1 MILLEGGV
9 GGHMSHL
16 YDNPRL
22 TFATIKKIM
31 QAAADGELQGTEKTD
46 GQNLFISF
54 SVPEQKAKGARN
66 KSNIKAGGL
75 DVKGLAAKFKG
86 KGQLEKTFSESLAA
100 FEDVVKSMPKD
111 QQVEI
116 FGPDTN
122 IYYSAE
128 IIDPRS
134 QNVISYDTKTL
145 AIHRNGAEFD
155 KETGVPVTVDIEDPN
170 YPGSI
175 IQAPKDVSKNAELL
189 DNLLSDR
196 QDQIKEKNYGVQM
209 DAIKTLQALEDKT
222 ALNTAL
228 SELEKEISSEGIS
241 DNQTVINYVMA
252 KLSNFFTEEG
262 LQLPVELEKKV
273 LEKILL
279 TNPSYR
285 YAYGYPE
292 KLDKEWNLGTMAKG
306 LPADQKAKLRDVIG
320 RSKEILATAIRP
332 IEEIIHDFSVEMIR
346 GLESVFILDNQQ
358 ELDRQINDL
367 RKAIDAIEKTE
378 HPVALEFL
386 NKQMEKL
393 KKVENIS
400 SAAEGFVFDYD
411 GHTYK
416 FTGNF
421 APMNQL
427 MGLFKYG
434 RKDIPAMEKIEEE
447 EEEVNEIF
455 GNRTKKEADISVGDL
470 AGFSFNIERIGEYI
484 ETIEKT
490 SGEFAKMHLEALI
503 KVYEENIDPMI
514 SRLMIAQSQMEKGT
528 HTLNPS
534 VIEKVGTYKNLYI
547 VSWDSEADLVRQ
559 LLETAHNLRN
569 KALGA
574 YKKYRNKAPELPAY
588 KPKPGMHDLEKL
600 MGQAKIREEAT
611 PAAKRTIAVYPGRFQ
626 PMGKHHLQ
634 VFKTL
639 QAQHGDDNVY
649 ILTSDTTNK
658 ERSPLSFEEKKSIM
672 LKHEIPEDQIIKVG
686 NPYKIMELDP
696 HFDADNTTAIYVV
709 GAKDHDRL
717 STGKAF
723 DKYEETKGDLAP
735 FSEKAYLKIAPHVC
749 ITLKNGDE
757 MCGTSI
763 RNAMKNLDEESFE
776 DLMGWFDKNI
786 YDMLKKKPSNTPTS
800 LSETIFELVEE
811 VLNEKLK
818 ASDGA
823 GKYVKDF
830 YDSDA
835 PQLDGKSKE
844 KRREMAVAAYLQD
857 KNEEQQNEIRTGAS
871 VYYGSSDLNKRFGA
885 PKKIEE
891 PKMKVS
897 VKKQKKTTP
906 ELDREDH
913 QMDFDFEDLDEMS
926 AMGGGAVQGSSGKGF
941 KRNEE
946 ETLIRESIPGIK
958 IKTTLR
964 TSTN

>member
-31 QAAADGELQGTEKTD
+31 QAAADGELEGTEKTD

-100 FEDVVKSMPKD
+100 FEDVVKSMSKD

-155 KETGVPVTVDIEDPN
+155 KETGEPVTVDIEDPN

-175 IQAPKDVSKNAELL
+175 IQTPKDVSKNAELL
-189 DNLLSDR
+189 DKLLSAK

-209 DAIKTLQALEDKT
+209 DAIKNLQALEDKT

-241 DNQTVINYVMA
+241 DNQTIINYVMA
-252 KLSNFFTEEG
+252 KLSNYFVEEG
-262 LQLPVELEKKV
+262 LNLPVELEKKV
-273 LEKILL
+273 LQKILL
-279 TNPSYR
+279 SNESYR
-285 YAYGYPE
+285 YAYGYPK

-306 LPADQKAKLRDVIG
+306 LPPDQKAKLKDVLSN
-320 RSKEILATAIRP
+320 SKEILNMAIRP
-332 IEEIIHDFSVEMIR
+332 IEEIIHNFSVEMIR

-367 RKAIDAIEKTE
+367 RRAIDAIEKTE
-378 HPVALEFL
+378 HPVALAFL
-386 NKQMEKL
+386 DKQMEKL

-434 RKDIPAMEKIEEE
+434 RKDIPAMEKLEEE
-447 EEEVNEIF
+447 QSSDTKREI
-455 GNRTKKEADISVGDL
+455 VL
-470 AGFSFNIERIGEYI
+470 
-484 ETIEKT
+484 
-490 SGEFAKMHLEALI
+490 
-503 KVYEENIDPMI
+503 
-514 SRLMIAQSQMEKGT
+514 
-528 HTLNPS
+528 
-534 VIEKVGTYKNLYI
+534 
-547 VSWDSEADLVRQ
+547 
-559 LLETAHNLRN
+559 
-569 KALGA
+569 
-574 YKKYRNKAPELPAY
+574 
-588 KPKPGMHDLEKL
+588 
-600 MGQAKIREEAT
+600 
-611 PAAKRTIAVYPGRFQ
+611 YPGRFQ
-626 PMGKHHLQ
+626 PMGKHHAE
-634 VFKTL
+634 VFKAL
-639 QAQHGDDNVY
+639 QEKHGSGNVY
-649 ILTSDTTNK
+649 IITSNK
-658 ERSPLSFEEKKSIM
+658 VQPPKSPLNFEEKKKII
-672 LKHEIPEDQIIKVG
+672 LKHGIPESQIIQATS
-686 NPYKIMELDP
+686 PYRIGELADK
-696 HFDADNTTAIYVV
+696 FD
-709 GAKDHDRL
+709 
-717 STGKAF
+717 S
-723 DKYEETKGDLAP
+723 KGDVVIYAVGKKDMEESP
-735 FSEKAYLKIAPHVC
+735 RFSNLDGIKKDGSPTYLKSYDKNINDLMPFENHAYIMVAPHVS
-749 ITLKNGDE
+749 IKLPSGEEMSGSTLRDA
-757 MCGTSI
+757 M
-763 RNAMKNLDEESFE
+763 RNLTPESFE
-776 DLMGWFDKNI
+776 EVMGWFDKNI
-786 YDMLKKKPSNTPTS
+786 YDMLKKKTSNVSTS

-811 VLNEKLK
+811 VLNEKIKKVGSKYIVYPKKGGKRLGTHDTEK
-818 ASDGA
+818 AA
-823 GKYVKDF
+823 EK
-830 YDSDA
+830 
-835 PQLDGKSKE
+835 QLAAIEISKQ
-844 KRREMAVAAYLQD
+844 K
-857 KNEEQQNEIRTGAS
+857 NEIRTGAS
-871 VYYGSSDLNKRFGA
+871 VYYGSSDLNKQFGA
-885 PKKIEE
+885 PRKIEE

-906 ELDREDH
+906 EMDREEH
-913 QMDFDFEDLDEMS
+913 QMDFEFEEFEDLGEMS
-926 AMGGGAVQGSSGKGF
+926 AMGGGAAQGSSGKAF
-941 KRNEE
+941 KKDEE
-946 ETLIRESIPGIK
+946 KTLIREGIPGIK

-964 TSTN
+964 VSAN

>member
-31 QAAADGELQGTEKTD
+31 QAAASGELKGTEKTD

-100 FEDVVKSMPKD
+100 FEDVVRSMSKD
-111 QQVEI
+111 EQIEI

-155 KETGVPVTVDIEDPN
+155 KETGEPVTVDVEDPN

-175 IQAPKDVSKNAELL
+175 IRAPKDVSKNAELL
-189 DNLLSDR
+189 GNLLSAK
-196 QDQIKEKNYGVQM
+196 QDEIKEKNYGVQM
-209 DAIKTLQALEDKT
+209 DAIKNLQALEDKT

-241 DNQTVINYVMA
+241 DNQTVINHVMA

-262 LQLPVELEKKV
+262 LNLPIELEKKA

-292 KLDKEWNLGTMAKG
+292 KLEKEWNLGTMAKG
-306 LPADQKAKLRDVIG
+306 LPADQKAKLRDTISK
-320 RSKEILATAIRP
+320 SKEILAMAIRP

-346 GLESVFILDNQQ
+346 GLESVFILDNQK

-367 RKAIDAIEKTE
+367 RRAIDAIEKTE
-378 HPVALEFL
+378 HPTALAFL
-386 NKQMEKL
+386 DKQMQKL
-393 KKVENIS
+393 KKVENHS

-434 RKDIPAMEKIEEE
+434 RKDIPAMEK
-447 EEEVNEIF
+447 
-455 GNRTKKEADISVGDL
+455 L
-470 AGFSFNIERIGEYI
+470 
-484 ETIEKT
+484 
-490 SGEFAKMHLEALI
+490 
-503 KVYEENIDPMI
+503 EEN
-514 SRLMIAQSQMEKGT
+514 E
-528 HTLNPS
+528 NPDG
-534 VIEKVGTYKNLYI
+534 V
-547 VSWDSEADLVRQ
+547 
-559 LLETAHNLRN
+559 
-569 KALGA
+569 
-574 YKKYRNKAPELPAY
+574 
-588 KPKPGMHDLEKL
+588 
-600 MGQAKIREEAT
+600 
-611 PAAKRTIAVYPGRFQ
+611 KRTIAVYPGRFQ

-649 ILTSDTTNK
+649 ILTSGTTNK
-658 ERSPLSFEEKKSIM
+658 EKSPLSFEEKKSIM

-763 RNAMKNLDEESFE
+763 RNAMKNMDEESFE
-776 DLMGWFDKNI
+776 DLMGWFDKNT
-786 YDMLKKKPSNTPTS
+786 YDMLKKKVPNASTS

-811 VLNEKLK
+811 VLNEKIKKVGSKHIVYPKSGGKRLGTHDTEK
-818 ASDGA
+818 AA
-823 GKYVKDF
+823 KK
-830 YDSDA
+830 
-835 PQLDGKSKE
+835 QLAAIEISK
-844 KRREMAVAAYLQD
+844 
-857 KNEEQQNEIRTGAS
+857 QQNEIRTGAS
-871 VYYGSSDLNKRFGA
+871 VYYGSDNLNKTFGV
-885 PKKIEE
+885 PKKIEK
-891 PKMKVS
+891 PKTKIS
-897 VKKQKKTTP
+897 IKKQKKTTP
-906 ELDREDH
+906 ELDREEH
-913 QMDFDFEDLDEMS
+913 QTNFEFEDLDELS
-926 AMGGGAVQGSSGKGF
+926 AMGAGAAQGSSGKAF
-941 KRNEE
+941 KRDEDV
-946 ETLIRESIPGIK
+946 LIREGIPGIK

-964 TSTN
+964 VITN

>member
-31 QAAADGELQGTEKTD
+31 QAAASGELEGTEKTD

-100 FEDVVKSMPKD
+100 FEDVVKSMSKD
-111 QQVEI
+111 EQIEI

-155 KETGVPVTVDIEDPN
+155 KETGAPITVDVEDPN

-175 IQAPKDVSKNAELL
+175 IRAPKDVSKNAELL
-189 DNLLSDR
+189 GNLLSAK
-196 QDQIKEKNYGVQM
+196 QDEIKEKNYGVQM
-209 DAIKTLQALEDKT
+209 DAIKNLQALEDKT

-228 SELEKEISSEGIS
+228 SELEREISSEGIS
-241 DNQTVINYVMA
+241 DNQTIINYVMA
-252 KLSNFFTEEG
+252 KLSNYFTEEG
-262 LQLPVELEKKV
+262 LNLPVELEKKV

-279 TNPSYR
+279 TSPSYR

-306 LPADQKAKLRDVIG
+306 LPADQKAKLRDTIG
-320 RSKEILATAIRP
+320 KSKEILAMAIRP

-346 GLESVFILDNQQ
+346 GLESVFILDNQK

-367 RKAIDAIEKTE
+367 RRAIDAIEKTE
-378 HPVALEFL
+378 HPTALAFL
-386 NKQMEKL
+386 DKQMQKL
-393 KKVENIS
+393 KKVENHS

-434 RKDIPAMEKIEEE
+434 RKDIPAMEK
-447 EEEVNEIF
+447 
-455 GNRTKKEADISVGDL
+455 L
-470 AGFSFNIERIGEYI
+470 
-484 ETIEKT
+484 
-490 SGEFAKMHLEALI
+490 
-503 KVYEENIDPMI
+503 EEND
-514 SRLMIAQSQMEKGT
+514 QS
-528 HTLNPS
+528 
-534 VIEKVGTYKNLYI
+534 
-547 VSWDSEADLVRQ
+547 
-559 LLETAHNLRN
+559 
-569 KALGA
+569 
-574 YKKYRNKAPELPAY
+574 
-588 KPKPGMHDLEKL
+588 
-600 MGQAKIREEAT
+600 

-639 QAQHGDDNVY
+639 QTQHGDDNVY
-649 ILTSDTTNK
+649 ILTSGK
-658 ERSPLSFEEKKSIM
+658 VAPPRSPLSFEEKKSIM
-672 LKHEIPEDQIIKVG
+672 VKHGIPEDQIIQVG
-686 NPYKIMELDP
+686 NPYRITELDP
-696 HFDADNTTAIYVV
+696 HFNADDTTAVYVV

-717 STGKAF
+717 STGKSF
-723 DKYEETKGDLAP
+723 DKYEEAKGDLVP
-735 FSEKAYLKIAPHVC
+735 FSEKAYLQIAPHIC
-749 ITLKNGDE
+749 ITLKNGEE
-757 MCGTSI
+757 MCGCLLYTS
-763 RNAMKNLDEESFE
+763 
-776 DLMGWFDKNI
+776 
-786 YDMLKKKPSNTPTS
+786 PSPR
-800 LSETIFELVEE
+800 
-811 VLNEKLK
+811 
-818 ASDGA
+818 D
-823 GKYVKDF
+823 
-830 YDSDA
+830 
-835 PQLDGKSKE
+835 
-844 KRREMAVAAYLQD
+844 
-857 KNEEQQNEIRTGAS
+857 
-871 VYYGSSDLNKRFGA
+871 
-885 PKKIEE
+885 
-891 PKMKVS
+891 
-897 VKKQKKTTP
+897 
-906 ELDREDH
+906 
-913 QMDFDFEDLDEMS
+913 
-926 AMGGGAVQGSSGKGF
+926 
-941 KRNEE
+941 
-946 ETLIRESIPGIK
+946 
-958 IKTTLR
+958 
-964 TSTN
+964 

>member
-31 QAAADGELQGTEKTD
+31 QAAADGELKGTEKTD

-155 KETGVPVTVDIEDPN
+155 KETGEPVTVDIEDPN

-189 DNLLSDR
+189 DKLLSAK
-196 QDQIKEKNYGVQM
+196 QDQIKEKSYGVQM
-209 DAIKTLQALEDKT
+209 DAIKNLQALEDKT

-252 KLSNFFTEEG
+252 KLSNYFTEEG
-262 LQLPVELEKKV
+262 LNLPVELEKKV

-279 TNPSYR
+279 TSPSYR

-306 LPADQKAKLRDVIG
+306 LPADQKAKLRDTIG
-320 RSKEILATAIRP
+320 KSKEILAMAIRP

-346 GLESVFILDNQQ
+346 GLESVFILDNQK

-367 RKAIDAIEKTE
+367 RRAIDAIEKTE
-378 HPVALEFL
+378 HPTALAFL
-386 NKQMEKL
+386 DKQMQKL

-434 RKDIPAMEKIEEE
+434 RKDIPAMEKLEEE
-447 EEEVNEIF
+447 E
-455 GNRTKKEADISVGDL
+455 
-470 AGFSFNIERIGEYI
+470 
-484 ETIEKT
+484 
-490 SGEFAKMHLEALI
+490 
-503 KVYEENIDPMI
+503 
-514 SRLMIAQSQMEKGT
+514 
-528 HTLNPS
+528 
-534 VIEKVGTYKNLYI
+534 
-547 VSWDSEADLVRQ
+547 
-559 LLETAHNLRN
+559 
-569 KALGA
+569 
-574 YKKYRNKAPELPAY
+574 
-588 KPKPGMHDLEKL
+588 
-600 MGQAKIREEAT
+600 QA

-639 QAQHGDDNVY
+639 QTQHGDDNVY
-649 ILTSDTTNK
+649 ILTSGK
-658 ERSPLSFEEKKSIM
+658 VAPPRSPLSFEEKKSIM
-672 LKHEIPEDQIIKVG
+672 VKHGIPEDQIIKVG
-686 NPYKIMELDP
+686 NPYRITELDP
-696 HFDADNTTAIYVV
+696 HFDANDTTAIYVV

-723 DKYEETKGDLAP
+723 DKYEEAEGDLVP
-735 FSEKAYLKIAPHVC
+735 FSEKAYLQIAPHIC
-749 ITLKNGDE
+749 ITLKNGEE

-763 RNAMKNLDEESFE
+763 RSTMKNLDEESFE

-786 YDMLKKKPSNTPTS
+786 YDMLKKKTSNASTS
-800 LSETIFELVEE
+800 LSETIFELIEE
-811 VLNEKLK
+811 VLNEKIK
-818 ASDGA
+818 KVGS
-823 GKYVKDF
+823 KYVVYPKKGGKRLGTHDTEK
-830 YDSDA
+830 A
-835 PQLDGKSKE
+835 AQKQLAAIEISKQ
-844 KRREMAVAAYLQD
+844 K
-857 KNEEQQNEIRTGAS
+857 NEIRTGAS
-871 VYYGSSDLNKRFGA
+871 VYYASSDLNKQFGA
-885 PKKIEE
+885 PRKIEE

-906 ELDREDH
+906 ELDREEH
-913 QMDFDFEDLDEMS
+913 QMDFEFEDLDEMS
-926 AMGGGAVQGSSGKGF
+926 TMSAGAVQGSSGKAF
-941 KRNEE
+941 KRDEE
-946 ETLIRESIPGIK
+946 ETLIREGIPGIK

-964 TSTN
+964 VSAN

>member
-31 QAAADGELQGTEKTD
+31 QAAADGELKGTEKTD

-155 KETGVPVTVDIEDPN
+155 KETGEPVTVDIEDPN

-189 DNLLSDR
+189 DKLLSAK
-196 QDQIKEKNYGVQM
+196 QDQIKEKSYGVQM
-209 DAIKTLQALEDKT
+209 DAIKNLQALEDKT

-252 KLSNFFTEEG
+252 KLSNHFTEEG
-262 LQLPVELEKKV
+262 LNLPVELEKKV

-306 LPADQKAKLRDVIG
+306 LPADQKAKLRDTIG
-320 RSKEILATAIRP
+320 KSKEILATAIRP

-346 GLESVFILDNQQ
+346 GLESVFILDNQK

-367 RKAIDAIEKTE
+367 RRAIDAIEKTE
-378 HPVALEFL
+378 HPTALAFL
-386 NKQMEKL
+386 DKQMQKL

-434 RKDIPAMEKIEEE
+434 RKDIPAMEKLEEE
-447 EEEVNEIF
+447 E
-455 GNRTKKEADISVGDL
+455 
-470 AGFSFNIERIGEYI
+470 
-484 ETIEKT
+484 
-490 SGEFAKMHLEALI
+490 
-503 KVYEENIDPMI
+503 
-514 SRLMIAQSQMEKGT
+514 
-528 HTLNPS
+528 
-534 VIEKVGTYKNLYI
+534 
-547 VSWDSEADLVRQ
+547 
-559 LLETAHNLRN
+559 
-569 KALGA
+569 
-574 YKKYRNKAPELPAY
+574 
-588 KPKPGMHDLEKL
+588 
-600 MGQAKIREEAT
+600 QA

-639 QAQHGDDNVY
+639 QTQHGDDNVY
-649 ILTSDTTNK
+649 ILTSGK
-658 ERSPLSFEEKKSIM
+658 VAPPRSPLSFEEKKSIM
-672 LKHEIPEDQIIKVG
+672 VKHGIPEDQIIKVG
-686 NPYKIMELDP
+686 NPYRITELDP
-696 HFDADNTTAIYVV
+696 HFDANDTTAIYVV

-723 DKYEETKGDLAP
+723 DKYEEAEGDLVP
-735 FSEKAYLKIAPHVC
+735 FSEKAYLQIAPHIC
-749 ITLKNGDE
+749 ITLKNGEE

-763 RNAMKNLDEESFE
+763 RSTMKNLDEESFE

-786 YDMLKKKPSNTPTS
+786 YDMLKKKTSNASTS

-823 GKYVKDF
+823 GEYVKDF
-830 YDSDA
+830 YKSDA
-835 PQLDGKSKE
+835 PQFKGKSKK

-857 KNEEQQNEIRTGAS
+857 KDEKQQNEIRTGAS
-871 VYYGSSDLNKRFGA
+871 VYYGSSDLNKQFGA
-885 PKKIEE
+885 PRKIEE

-906 ELDREDH
+906 ELDREEH
-913 QMDFDFEDLDEMS
+913 QMDFEFEDLDEMS
-926 AMGGGAVQGSSGKGF
+926 AMSAGAVQGSSGKAF
-941 KRNEE
+941 KRDEE
-946 ETLIRESIPGIK
+946 ETLIREGIPGIK

-964 TSTN
+964 VSAN

>member
-31 QAAADGELQGTEKTD
+31 QDAASGELEGTEKTD

-100 FEDVVKSMPKD
+100 FEDVVKSMSKD
-111 QQVEI
+111 EQIEI

-155 KETGVPVTVDIEDPN
+155 KETGAPITVDVEDPN

-175 IQAPKDVSKNAELL
+175 IRAPKDVSKNAELL
-189 DNLLSDR
+189 GNLLSAK
-196 QDQIKEKNYGVQM
+196 QDEIKEKNYGVQM
-209 DAIKTLQALEDKT
+209 DAIKNLQALEDKT

-241 DNQTVINYVMA
+241 DNQTIINYVMA
-252 KLSNFFTEEG
+252 KLSNYFTEEG
-262 LQLPVELEKKV
+262 LNLPVELEKKV

-279 TNPSYR
+279 TSPSYR

-306 LPADQKAKLRDVIG
+306 LPADQKAKLRDTIG
-320 RSKEILATAIRP
+320 KSKEILAMAIRP

-346 GLESVFILDNQQ
+346 GLESVFILDNQK

-367 RKAIDAIEKTE
+367 RRAIDAIEKTE
-378 HPVALEFL
+378 HPTALAFL
-386 NKQMEKL
+386 DKQMQKL
-393 KKVENIS
+393 KKVENHS

-434 RKDIPAMEKIEEE
+434 RKDIPAMEK
-447 EEEVNEIF
+447 
-455 GNRTKKEADISVGDL
+455 L
-470 AGFSFNIERIGEYI
+470 
-484 ETIEKT
+484 
-490 SGEFAKMHLEALI
+490 
-503 KVYEENIDPMI
+503 EEND
-514 SRLMIAQSQMEKGT
+514 QS
-528 HTLNPS
+528 
-534 VIEKVGTYKNLYI
+534 
-547 VSWDSEADLVRQ
+547 
-559 LLETAHNLRN
+559 
-569 KALGA
+569 
-574 YKKYRNKAPELPAY
+574 
-588 KPKPGMHDLEKL
+588 
-600 MGQAKIREEAT
+600 

-786 YDMLKKKPSNTPTS
+786 YDMLKKKTSNVPTS

-811 VLNEKLK
+811 VLNEKIKKVGSKHIVYPKSGGKRLGTHDTEK
-818 ASDGA
+818 AA
-823 GKYVKDF
+823 KK
-830 YDSDA
+830 
-835 PQLDGKSKE
+835 QLAAIEISK
-844 KRREMAVAAYLQD
+844 
-857 KNEEQQNEIRTGAS
+857 QQNEIRTGAS
-871 VYYGSSDLNKRFGA
+871 VYYGSDNLNKTFGE
-885 PKKIEE
+885 PKKIEK
-891 PKMKVS
+891 PKTKIS
-897 VKKQKKTTP
+897 VKKQKKSTP
-906 ELDREDH
+906 ELDREEH
-913 QMDFDFEDLDEMS
+913 QMDFEFEDLDELS
-926 AMGGGAVQGSSGKGF
+926 AMGAGAVQGSSGNIS
-941 KRNEE
+941 KRDEDV
-946 ETLIRESIPGIK
+946 LIREGIPGIK

-964 TSTN
+964 VTTN